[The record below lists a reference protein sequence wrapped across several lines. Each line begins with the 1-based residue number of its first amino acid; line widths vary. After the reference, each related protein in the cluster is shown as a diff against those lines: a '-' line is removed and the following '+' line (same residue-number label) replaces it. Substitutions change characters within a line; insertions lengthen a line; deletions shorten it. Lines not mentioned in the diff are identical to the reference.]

1 LNGKSWLEKVLHS
14 IFCVVVVP
22 VTVAVV
28 VEPEWVV
35 LDDVMVVQIV
45 LVPVVV
51 EPE

>member
-1 LNGKSWLEKVLHS
+1 M
-14 IFCVVVVP
+14 VVVP